1 MASIAATT
9 NVKKTP
15 PTYEP
20 CPMHFKVPHG
30 IFIHE
35 ATSVAIDSEDN
46 LYCFN
51 RGNMPVLV
59 FNPDGNLIRYWGNPD
74 PYAGTKSYID
84 PYGNK
89 VARWRGTEFARP
101 HAIEID
107 HEDNVWLVDDLANVI
122 TKCNTHGERMLMLCP
137 EGIFL

>member
-35 ATSVAIDSEDN
+35 ATSVAIDSQDN

-59 FNPDGNLIRYWGNPD
+59 FNPDGNLIRCSI
-74 PYAGTKSYID
+74 TLQKSEIGIKSRLWL
-84 PYGNK
+84 PE
-89 VARWRGTEFARP
+89 EF
-101 HAIEID
+101 
-107 HEDNVWLVDDLANVI
+107 N
-122 TKCNTHGERMLMLCP
+122 
-137 EGIFL
+137 